1 MEIVVPGDMILDK
14 PIHMEN
20 TFIEDDKTYAAV
32 LGIFDKE
39 KKVLIPLEGLW
50 YPKHGELVV
59 GIIIEEKLNSYVVD
73 LNAPYKGILVAKYA
87 RDKLSFGDI
96 IEATVKELDES
107 KTVVLM
113 RERKLYGGKI
123 IDVKP
128 SKVPRII
135 GKNNTM
141 IKQLIEGT
149 KSTII
154 VGMNGRIWI
163 KGGDVALTTKAIL
176 RIQEEAHTSG
186 LTDRIREMLE
196 KSKKAE

>member
-14 PIHMEN
+14 PMHMEN
-20 TFIEDDKTYAAV
+20 TFIEDNKTYSAV
-32 LGIFDKE
+32 LGMFDKE
-39 KKVLIPLEGLW
+39 KKILIPLEGLW

-59 GIIIEEKLNSYVVD
+59 GIIVEERLSSYVVD
-73 LNAPYKGILVAKYA
+73 LNAPYKGILVAKYV
-87 RDKLSFGDI
+87 RDKLSVGDI
-96 IEATVKELDES
+96 IEATVKELDET

-113 RERKLYGGKI
+113 REKKLYGGKI

-141 IKQLIEGT
+141 IKQLTEGT

-163 KGGDVALTTKAIL
+163 KGGDVSLTTKAIL

-196 KSKKAE
+196 KSKKTA

>member
-1 MEIVVPGDMILDK
+1 
-14 PIHMEN
+14 
-20 TFIEDDKTYAAV
+20 
-32 LGIFDKE
+32 
-39 KKVLIPLEGLW
+39 
-50 YPKHGELVV
+50 
-59 GIIIEEKLNSYVVD
+59 
-73 LNAPYKGILVAKYA
+73 
-87 RDKLSFGDI
+87 
-96 IEATVKELDES
+96 
-107 KTVVLM
+107 M

-141 IKQLIEGT
+141 IKQLTEGT

>member
-32 LGIFDKE
+32 LGVFDKE

-73 LNAPYKGILVAKYA
+73 LNAPYKGILVAKYV
-87 RDKLSFGDI
+87 RDKLSVGDI
-96 IEATVKELDES
+96 IEATVKELDET

-123 IDVKP
+123 IDVRP

-141 IKQLIEGT
+141 IKQLTEGT